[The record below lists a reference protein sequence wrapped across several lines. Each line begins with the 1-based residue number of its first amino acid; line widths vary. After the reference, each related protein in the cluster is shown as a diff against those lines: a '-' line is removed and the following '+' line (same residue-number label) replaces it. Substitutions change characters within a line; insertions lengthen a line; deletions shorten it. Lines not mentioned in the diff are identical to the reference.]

1 MMDLDKVLY
10 EIHSLQNSLW
20 VVQSNL
26 REISE
31 ENKRLKWKQENIN
44 RTIEVALGIAKKH
57 ASTDTNQEW
66 IGIAHI
72 LAVAL
77 RDD

>member
-1 MMDLDKVLY
+1 MDLDKVLY
-10 EIHSLQNSLW
+10 EIHSLRNSLE

-31 ENKRLKWKQENIN
+31 ENKRLKWKQESLNH
-44 RTIEVALGIAKKH
+44 TIEVVLGIAKKH
-57 ASTDTNQEW
+57 ASTDANQGW